1 MKRLMMIITIV
12 MLLVICTACS
22 NTEELGEEV
31 NLAIVLPGANSSK
44 MDSDDLI
51 EYIESAVEY
60 CGNISIIQAQNNP
73 YIECEIAIP
82 DRISGIS
89 NSKWESLVYD
99 YQLQILSLIED
110 TQPVNEEVDLL
121 ASIELAARSL
131 ESASSGS
138 NVLVINHSGLS
149 TEGTLNFQNIDLES
163 YVVEDIVNQLIE
175 LEAIPNLDNVDVVW
189 LGCGDVTGNQE
200 ELSNIDRNQLIELWN
215 EILIAGGANSVE
227 FKVDVS
233 VATDTNEDFPYVT
246 PINVTSKVIEVI
258 EEGYTI
264 VLDEYSIEFVASSA
278 ELITEE
284 SEVIEEI
291 QELIDYM
298 LVNTQCCIMVSGTTA
313 KAGSEESCISLS
325 AERANTIKNLL
336 ISQGVSETQISTQGL
351 GYSSVYYK
359 DDLDADGNLIEEIA
373 QTNRSVILEII
384 SE

>member
-1 MKRLMMIITIV
+1 MKRLMMIIMMV

-22 NTEELGEEV
+22 NTDELDEEV

-44 MDSDDLI
+44 MDSNNLI

-89 NSKWESLVYD
+89 DSKWESQVYD
-99 YQLQILSLIED
+99 YQSQILTLLED
-110 TQPVNEEVDLL
+110 AQPINEEVDLL
-121 ASIELAARSL
+121 SSINLAARSL
-131 ESASSGS
+131 ESTSDGS
-138 NVLVINHSGLS
+138 KLLIVNHSGLS

-163 YVVEDIVNQLIE
+163 YVVEDVVNQLIE
-175 LEAIPNLDNVDVVW
+175 LEAIPNLNGVDVVW
-189 LGCGDVTGNQE
+189 LGCADVTGNQE
-200 ELSNIDRNQLIELWN
+200 KLSNINQNKLIELWN
-215 EILIAGGANSVE
+215 AILIAGGANSVE

-233 VATDTNEDFPYVT
+233 VNTESNADLPYVT
-246 PINVTSKVIEVI
+246 PIDVTAEVVEVI

-278 ELITEE
+278 QLLTEE

-298 LVNTQCCIMVSGTTA
+298 VANTQCSIMISGTTA

-325 AERANTIKNLL
+325 AERANTIKYLL
-336 ISQGVSETQISTQGL
+336 ISQGVLETQISTQGL
-351 GYSSVYYK
+351 GYSSAYYK
-359 DDLDADGNLIEEIA
+359 EDLDADGNLIEEIA
-373 QTNRSVILEII
+373 QTNRSVIIEMI